1 MGATQTLAEILSIGT
16 ELLMGEIVDT
26 NAAWL
31 AARLPALG
39 ITLRWVT
46 QVGDDMG
53 DLTYALRQALGR
65 SHVVLTTG
73 GLGPTEDDLT
83 REAIAQV
90 LGEPLVVDESLLAH
104 LQAYFQRRGVPM
116 AQSNIKQAMRIPS
129 ATPLPNPRGT
139 APGWWVERDGRV
151 IVCMPGV
158 PHEMEHMWTHE
169 VAPRL
174 HQKARGTVIL
184 TRTIKTF
191 GMPEGSVGEQVKEF
205 FGKENPYL
213 GIYAKPDGIHLRL
226 IARAPTQAEAW
237 ALIAPV
243 EEAIR
248 QRLEPIIWG
257 VDNDTPERQVGA
269 LLKEKGW
276 TLAVM
281 ESCTGGLLA
290 STITDV
296 AGSSAYF
303 RGGAVTYTAE
313 AKVAHGVDRGLIE
326 AHGVVSPQ
334 VAEGMARAARET
346 FKADFGI
353 GITGVAGPD
362 PLEGKPPGTVFI
374 GIAWEGG
381 SRSLQGR
388 HPPDRALVKRRAV
401 MHALLE
407 LRRTLAQRIRG

>member
-1 MGATQTLAEILSIGT
+1 MGDGQTWAEILSIGT

-31 AARLPALG
+31 ASRLPPLG

-46 QVGDDMG
+46 QVGDDLG

-65 SHVVLTTG
+65 SQVIITTG
-73 GLGPTEDDLT
+73 GLGPTADDLT
-83 REAIAQV
+83 REAVAQV
-90 LGEPLVVDESLLAH
+90 LGETLTVDDALLAH

-116 AQSNIKQAMRIPS
+116 AQANIKQAMRIPS
-129 ATPLPNPRGT
+129 ALPLPNPRGT
-139 APGWWVERDGRV
+139 APGWWVEQDGHI

-158 PHEMEHMWTHE
+158 PHEMEHMWNNE

-174 HQKARGTVIL
+174 QQKVRGTVIL

-191 GMPEGSVGEQVKEF
+191 GMPEGSVGELVQEF

-226 IARAPTQAEAW
+226 IARAPSRAEA
-237 ALIAPV
+237 LSLLQPV
-243 EEAIR
+243 EDAIR
-248 QRLEPIIWG
+248 QRLAPIIWG
-257 VDNDTPERQVGA
+257 VDDETPEKQVGA
-269 LLKEKGW
+269 LLKENRW
-276 TLAVM
+276 SLAVM

-296 AGSSAYF
+296 AGSSTYF

-313 AKVAHGVDRGLIE
+313 AKIAHGVDGRLIE
-326 AHGVVSPQ
+326 TYGVVSPQ
-334 VAEGMARAARET
+334 VAEDMARAVREG
-346 FKADFGI
+346 FQADFGI

-381 SRSLQGR
+381 TRSVAGR
-388 HPPDRALVKRRAV
+388 YPPDRNLVKRRAV

-407 LRRTLAQRIRG
+407 LHRTLAQRVRG

>member
-1 MGATQTLAEILSIGT
+1 MAEAKTLAEILSIGT
-16 ELLMGEIVDT
+16 ELLVGEIVDT

-31 AARLPALG
+31 AARLPPLG

-53 DLTYALRQALGR
+53 DLTYAFRQALGR
-65 SHVVLTTG
+65 SQVIITTG
-73 GLGPTEDDLT
+73 GLGPTADDLT
-83 REAIAQV
+83 REAVAEV
-90 LGEPLVVDESLLAH
+90 LGEPLRVDEALLAQ
-104 LQAYFQRRGVPM
+104 LTAYFQRRGVAM
-116 AQSNIKQAMRIPS
+116 APSNIKQATLIPS

-139 APGWWVERDGRV
+139 APGWWVERDGRI

-158 PHEMEHMWTHE
+158 PHEMEHMWQNE
-169 VAPRL
+169 VVPRL
-174 HQKARGTVIL
+174 RQRVRGIVIL

-191 GMPEGSVGEQVKEF
+191 GMPEGSVGEQIKDL

-226 IARAPTQAEAW
+226 IARAPTQRDAL
-237 ALIAPV
+237 ALIQPV
-243 EEAIR
+243 EEEIR
-248 QRLEPIIWG
+248 RRLEPIIWG
-257 VDNDTPERQVGA
+257 VDTETPEQQVGA
-269 LLKEKGW
+269 ILKERGW
-276 TLAVM
+276 SLAVM

-296 AGSSAYF
+296 PGSSTYF

-313 AKVAHGVDRGLIE
+313 AKIAHGVERGLIE
-326 AHGVVSPQ
+326 AYGVVSPQ
-334 VAEGMARAARET
+334 VAADMARAAREA
-346 FKADFGI
+346 FGADFGV

-381 SRSLQGR
+381 ARSIPGR
-388 HPPDRALVKRRAV
+388 YPPDRAMVKRRAV

-407 LRRTLAQRIRG
+407 LGRTLAQRVRG